1 MQTKPRKAGRGV
13 LAAAPSQ
20 LLPASAA
27 TTSRVAWLWAAVPL
41 ALLLA
46 LAALFVAAGDTLFPQ
61 SPAPIERLNIERVV
75 LREGQV
81 ILHVVNGGPQPV
93 TIAQALVNDALWDF
107 SITPSPVLERL
118 GRATLSFQY
127 PWVQGEPV
135 HVTLISSSGVRF
147 ESSVEVAVATPE
159 PGLQAFLLYAL
170 IGLVVGVIPVTLG
183 LLFYPFLRTLG
194 QAAVQFILALTAGL
208 LIFLAGDTLHEALE
222 TAEQVPGAFQ
232 GVSLIV
238 VGTVAA
244 FLLIAGVS
252 EALKGRAKGEEG
264 RLLTLAYMIALGIG
278 LHNMG
283 EGLAIGAAFVLGEA
297 ALGAF
302 LVIGFMLHNVT
313 EGFGIVAPLLRS
325 ARPAWSHLVLMGLLA
340 GAPTI
345 LGTWAGGFSYSP
357 VWATLFLA
365 VGTGAI
371 LQVVYE
377 VGKLLLS
384 NLRAPTQVQPA
395 AGMPAVAAAGVI
407 TGLLVMYGTGLLVKF

>member
-1 MQTKPRKAGRGV
+1 MQTKPRKAGREI
-13 LAAAPSQ
+13 LAAPSQ
-20 LLPASAA
+20 PLRAGA
-27 TTSRVAWLWAAVPL
+27 TMTGPMAWLWAAVPL

-46 LAALFVAAGDTLFPQ
+46 LVVAFLFAGDALFPKP
-61 SPAPIERLNIERVV
+61 PAPIEKLSIERMV
-75 LREGQV
+75 LRDGQV

-93 TIAQALVNDALWDF
+93 TIAQTLVNDALWDF
-107 SITPSPVLERL
+107 SIMPSPTLERF
-118 GRATLSFQY
+118 GRATISFQY

-135 HVTLISSSGVRF
+135 HVTLISSNGVRF
-147 ESSVEVAVATPE
+147 EKGIEVAAATPE

-170 IGLVVGVIPVTLG
+170 IGVVVGVIPVALG

-194 QAAVQFILALTAGL
+194 RAAVQFILALTVGL

-238 VGTVAA
+238 VGAVAA

-252 EALKGRAKGEEG
+252 EALKDRARGEEG
-264 RLLTLAYMIALGIG
+264 RLFTLAYMIALGIG
-278 LHNMG
+278 LHNLG

-302 LVIGFMLHNVT
+302 LVIGFMLHNLT

-325 ARPAWSHLVLMGLLA
+325 ARPAWIHLVLMGLLA

-377 VGKLLLS
+377 VGKLLMQD
-384 NLRAPTQVQPA
+384 LRSTAREQRA
-395 AGMPAVAAAGVI
+395 AGTPAVAAAGVI
-407 TGLLVMYGTGLLVKF
+407 AGLLVMYGTGLLVKF

>member
-1 MQTKPRKAGRGV
+1 MQTKPRKAGREI
-13 LAAAPSQ
+13 LAAPSQ
-20 LLPASAA
+20 PLRAGA
-27 TTSRVAWLWAAVPL
+27 TMTGPMAWLWAAVPL

-46 LAALFVAAGDTLFPQ
+46 LVVAFLFAGDALFPKP
-61 SPAPIERLNIERVV
+61 PAPIEKLSIERMV
-75 LREGQV
+75 LRDGQV

-93 TIAQALVNDALWDF
+93 TIAQTLVNDALWDF
-107 SITPSPVLERL
+107 SIMPSPTLERF
-118 GRATLSFQY
+118 GRATISFQY

-135 HVTLISSSGVRF
+135 HVTLISSNGVRF
-147 ESSVEVAVATPE
+147 EKGIEVAAATPE

-170 IGLVVGVIPVTLG
+170 IGVVVGVIPVALG

-194 QAAVQFILALTAGL
+194 RAAVQFILALTVGL

-238 VGTVAA
+238 VGAVAA

-252 EALKGRAKGEEG
+252 EALKDRARGEEG

-278 LHNMG
+278 LHNLG

-302 LVIGFMLHNVT
+302 LVIGFMLHNLT

-325 ARPAWSHLVLMGLLA
+325 ARPAWIHLVLMGLLA

-377 VGKLLLS
+377 VGKLLMQD
-384 NLRAPTQVQPA
+384 LRSTAREQRA
-395 AGMPAVAAAGVI
+395 AGTPAVAAAGVI
-407 TGLLVMYGTGLLVKF
+407 AGLLVMYGTGLLVKF